1 MKYGTTLI
9 VLGIVNVLVLYSGL
23 PTGWKKGIIIVT
35 SVCLILLGW
44 MLRTIAKRR
53 AQKIHTKVTEIEHA
67 AAEEL
72 AQITQEI
79 THDVSH
85 QVEEE
90 IDRL

>member
-9 VLGIVNVLVLYSGL
+9 VLGIVNILVIFSGL
-23 PTGWKKGIIIVT
+23 PTGWKKWVIVIT
-35 SVCLILLGW
+35 SLCFITLGW
-44 MLRTIAKRR
+44 MLRTLAKER
-53 AQKIHTKVTEIEHA
+53 AKKISSKVQEIEQVA
-67 AAEEL
+67 REEL
-72 AQITQEI
+72 AEITHEI